1 MTAISAGAYHGLAL
15 RRDGTIMAWGDN
27 SYGQSDV
34 PPGLRRVTSISAG
47 ADFSLAL
54 LADGTVVAWGDNSYG
69 QLDIPPGL
77 QNVTAIAAGAFH
89 ALALRADRD
98 VIGWG
103 GGGERLGEAAHPWRL
118 IDFKAVAAGDGFSLA
133 IRAA

>member
-1 MTAISAGAYHGLAL
+1 VTAISAGEYHALAL
-15 RRDGTIMAWGDN
+15 RRDGSIVSWGDN

-34 PPGLRRVTSISAG
+34 PTILRRVTSISAG
-47 ADFSLAL
+47 GGFSLAL
-54 LADGTVVAWGDNSYG
+54 LTDGTVVAWGDQSYG
-69 QLDIPPGL
+69 QLDVPAGL
-77 QNVTAIAAGAFH
+77 ENVTAISAGACH
-89 ALALRADRD
+89 ALALRADGD

-103 GGGERLGEAAHPWRL
+103 GGGQRRAEAAHPWRL